1 MYLFAGKKRQADVGS
16 CLNKMHSDGRIALRL
31 IEFDIERSETHDLR
45 SNDLWDQ
52 ITARLRKGRW
62 FLIVSPPCN
71 TFSRARFQWRLH
83 PGPRP
88 LRSRTWPKGFPWL
101 SGLNQAIVNEANEF
115 VLKCLDACSVAVQH
129 GGWFLLEHPEDLGKV
144 HDEVPGTIWQ
154 WDEVPNLFAWCG
166 GFTCAV
172 HQCTFGAPTYKPT
185 RLMTNFVLNDLRCHP
200 GFPQFS
206 QSLVDMFMRANS

>member
-1 MYLFAGKKRQADVGS
+1 MYLFAGKRRQADVGS

-144 HDEVPGTIWQ
+144 HDMRCQAQFGSGMKSTTYS
-154 WDEVPNLFAWCG
+154 LG
-166 GFTCAV
+166 AV
-172 HQCTFGAPTYKPT
+172 
-185 RLMTNFVLNDLRCHP
+185 V
-200 GFPQFS
+200 
-206 QSLVDMFMRANS
+206 SLVRFTNVRLEPPPPNPPD